1 MVNGTGKLP
10 KWNCGNVCSGIASF
24 HMPTPNTFQ
33 KSNDADRVQQWRT
46 VRPRRRLHQTCR
58 RLPVFLDRPPTTVS
72 NFFSYSLTLRGCPKK
87 FLLVHSGGLFPSTAH
102 LRILIAALKSRFT
115 NSIRF
120 LSLLVVLTSAS
131 SPRTFAILCICFS
144 VCGPYFAISSGLLW
158 HFSISTL

>member
-87 FLLVHSGGLFPSTAH
+87 FLLVHSGGLVSSTAH
-102 LRILIAALKSRFT
+102 LLILMAALKSRFT
-115 NSIRF
+115 NSTRF
-120 LSLLVVLTSAS
+120 LPSLVVLTNAS
-131 SPRTFAILCICFS
+131 SPRTFALLSIGSSFS
-144 VCGPYFAISSGLLW
+144 GPYFVISSGLRL